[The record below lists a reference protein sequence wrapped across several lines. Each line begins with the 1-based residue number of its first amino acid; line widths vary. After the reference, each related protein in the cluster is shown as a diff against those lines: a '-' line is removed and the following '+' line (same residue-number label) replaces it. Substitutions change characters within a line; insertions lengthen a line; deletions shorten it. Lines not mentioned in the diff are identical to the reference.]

1 MIGNKLNFKSHINEL
16 YQKPSQKIG
25 ALCRLS
31 KFLNN
36 STKKQ
41 VSTQLQNPNSTIV
54 LLYECSAQEHQTTKS
69 TNYMRG
75 HSELYWMIIQVVLIN
90 CLKTIMTYTITK
102 RNIQLLLIKVFQ
114 MKKEIAPPIME
125 SIPIT

>member
-69 TNYMRG
+69 TNYMRR
-75 HSELYWMIIQVVLIN
+75 SLRIILN
-90 CLKTIMTYTITK
+90 DYSSGFNK
-102 RNIQLLLIKVFQ
+102 LLENNNDIYNHQ
-114 MKKEIAPPIME
+114 KEY
-125 SIPIT
+125 SIIVN